1 MNKIK
6 ILSYIINK
14 KKNKIMQVHL
24 NISLH
29 LKYGDALYL
38 IGNIPEMGNWNPQ
51 NDLDRCIYLKFYL
64 LEWCLDYDN
73 IG

>member
-1 MNKIK
+1 MH
-6 ILSYIINK
+6 
-14 KKNKIMQVHL
+14 VHL

-38 IGNIPEMGNWNPQ
+38 IGNTSDMGSWNPQ
-51 NDLDRCIYLKFYL
+51 KAIRMNWTDVSYLKFYL

-73 IG
+73 TGRKFLI